1 MKLEYVQGLSWPG
14 DRSKPNDDAFC
25 HADRIAAVFDGA
37 TNLGDPVLPSDSD
50 AAWIARKG
58 AERLIANEVLGAR
71 GALARTARDAERDFN
86 ATKLCEPERY
96 EIPCAAMM
104 LIGVEGNSLLALWF
118 ADCAALVQ
126 RPGEKVQLIGDAMEM
141 RAKES
146 RNIARIAADI
156 GQPPVASA
164 AQARLLPIIRDSRS
178 RKNTPQGSWAFGPQA
193 DCAEHANAL
202 AFDAPVGTHILICSD
217 GFLAAASD
225 YQLYDI
231 DGLMAAALGEGL
243 RPLMEQ
249 IRQVEED
256 DPTGLRFARFK
267 KSDDATALL
276 LRLV

>member
-1 MKLEYVQGLSWPG
+1 VKLEYIQGLSWPG

-25 HADRIAAVFDGA
+25 HADSIAAVFDGA

-86 ATKLCEPERY
+86 AAKLREPKRY

-104 LIGVEGNSLLALWF
+104 LVSPEENGLLALWF

-126 RPGEKVQLIGDAMEM
+126 RPNEAVQLIGDALDI
-141 RAKES
+141 RAKEAG
-146 RNIARIAADI
+146 NIAKIAAEMNL
-156 GQPPVASA
+156 PPVESA
-164 AQARLLPIIRDSRS
+164 ARARGLPLLRDSRS
-178 RKNTPQGSWAFGPQA
+178 RKNTPQGSWVFGPQA
-193 DCAEHANAL
+193 DCAEHAKSL
-202 AFDAPVGTHILICSD
+202 AFDAPLGTHVLICSD
-217 GFLAAASD
+217 GFLAAVSD
-225 YQLYDI
+225 YGLYDL
-231 DGLMAAALGEGL
+231 DGLMAAALREGL
-243 RPLMEQ
+243 RSLMEQ
-249 IRQVEED
+249 IRQVEEED
-256 DPTGLRFARFK
+256 ALGRRFARFK